1 MSLWILISLIALF
14 WLSYPI
20 FGGIGVAA
28 LVASGERSD
37 DAGFSFLPELIVLPI
52 VFFGDCR
59 RNRLYCNAVGQMAC
73 FWSLCCLVH
82 MGSYSQYCLDFSYTQ
97 NEKRGIT
104 MR

>member
-37 DAGFSFLPELIVLPI
+37 DAGFSFLPEPI
-52 VFFGDCR
+52 VFLGIAAAIDYIAMPWGRWLVSGLCVALFIWGVIASTASILAIR
-59 RNRLYCNAVGQMAC
+59 RMKNA
-73 FWSLCCLVH
+73 
-82 MGSYSQYCLDFSYTQ
+82 
-97 NEKRGIT
+97 R
-104 MR
+104 

>member
-37 DAGFSFLPELIVLPI
+37 DAGFSFLPELIVLPP
-52 VFFGDCR
+52 VFFGIAAAIDYIAMPWVDG
-59 RNRLYCNAVGQMAC
+59 L
-73 FWSLCCLVH
+73 FLVFVLPC
-82 MGSYSQYCLDFSYTQ
+82 SYGEL
-97 NEKRGIT
+97 
-104 MR
+104 